1 MAKSMTA
8 FARVTRGI
16 DNGTLICEIRSVNH
30 RYLEL
35 NLKLPDDFKPLE
47 NQLRNRL
54 QQQIER
60 GKVEVTIKY
69 NLIEGKNSNYQ
80 LNRTLFNDLKS
91 IFLIMQSEIKDGVI
105 DLTRLIF
112 FPQLLQGTEVSKLP
126 ADAIVLEL
134 LDETITEL
142 NAVRLREGKAL
153 AAAMLP
159 KFNEIE
165 TLVAITRTKVPELL
179 ITLRDTLRNKINELK
194 IDCDPVRLEQELVF
208 YAQRMDNLE
217 ELDRLSAHVDE
228 AKRLLTDNGTVG
240 KKLDFLMQEF
250 NREANT
256 LAAKATTLE
265 ITKIA
270 VELKVIIEQLREQ
283 IQNLL

>member
-112 FPQLLQGTEVSKLP
+112 FPQLLQGTEISKLP